1 MIKLPSQPQ
10 TGTTQDNDNYADTV
24 CSLSSSESLFGMDS
38 EEEKEWRERRTLFQM
53 ILLVH

>member
-10 TGTTQDNDNYADTV
+10 TGTTQNNDNYADTV